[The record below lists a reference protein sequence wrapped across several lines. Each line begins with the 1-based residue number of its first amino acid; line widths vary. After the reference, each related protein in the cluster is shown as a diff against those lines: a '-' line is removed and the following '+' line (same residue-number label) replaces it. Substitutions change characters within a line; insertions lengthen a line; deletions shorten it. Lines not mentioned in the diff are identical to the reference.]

1 MKQDATKQQEAEAR
15 AKSLRDDL
23 TYNTVPGMVRLL
35 EGDVVQLDGG
45 PHIVTR
51 SNQSGATVQPLQ
63 KKHVERETL
72 GGKKVEFWAKQRVQ
86 HISGCVPKYLILE
99 RRGDAGLREFLD
111 SKNLP
116 NRQTPP
122 AAGQSETGGDNQTT
136 ESSEVMAAKKKAA
149 AAKKNEEAPKLGAL
163 GGWMGYPVTA
173 VLRRLGKEGV
183 TVAHARAIAKANKV
197 DVADATVTIQV
208 GKGRNGQGSEP
219 AALTAAQVKELIGSA
234 PEPVKET
241 KEEGKK

>member
-1 MKQDATKQQEAEAR
+1 MKQDATKQQQAEAR
-15 AKSLRDDL
+15 ANSLRADL

-116 NRQTPP
+116 DRQTPP
-122 AAGQSETGGDNQTT
+122 AAGQSDTGGDNQTT
-136 ESSEVMAAKKKAA
+136 ESSEVMARKTKKPSSKPSSGMAA
-149 AAKKNEEAPKLGAL
+149 APARKGATDEQ
-163 GGWMGYPVTA
+163 V
-173 VLRRLGKEGV
+173 
-183 TVAHARAIAKANKV
+183 IAFVKDQRKANPDMKPS
-197 DVADATVTIQV
+197 ALIKAFRATGASCSIERMTALA
-208 GKGRNGQGSEP
+208 KG
-219 AALTAAQVKELIGSA
+219 
-234 PEPVKET
+234 
-241 KEEGKK
+241 

>member
-23 TYNTVPGMVRLL
+23 IYNTVPGMVRLL

-72 GGKKVEFWAKQRVQ
+72 GGRKVEFWAKQRVQ

-99 RRGDAGLREFLD
+99 RRGDAGLQEFLD
-111 SKNLP
+111 GKNLP

-136 ESSEVMAAKKKAA
+136 ESSEVMAAKKKTTKESRTKKQAEA
-149 AAKKNEEAPKLGAL
+149 TESAEATVSNLFGFGTISVVRKLKQAGHKTEQICEAFKRLKVNYNESTVRSTSGNYKPETAAKL
-163 GGWMGYPVTA
+163 T
-173 VLRRLGKEGV
+173 
-183 TVAHARAIAKANKV
+183 
-197 DVADATVTIQV
+197 
-208 GKGRNGQGSEP
+208 SE
-219 AALTAAQVKELIGSA
+219 QVKEIMS
-234 PEPVKET
+234 
-241 KEEGKK
+241 